1 MKQATKD
8 KKRLGKLKEILATLE
23 SNNVQN
29 RTLETWLTADEYAS
43 FKSDWKEQIKWRKF
57 YKNKP
62 DEIKQYELYL
72 KKALFAYNKKA
83 YSFADGKFEAA
94 LECLQEI
101 TNDGRDSDML
111 LWFDRNTEWTIDGEA
126 GIDPDSIP
134 RVVTSRSLE
143 NRGGFIPLY
152 SKNEVKRNCVESAI
166 DALENPI
173 TKVSEEVKKAKLKQ
187 LLANLKNK
195 R

>member
-1 MKQATKD
+1 
-8 KKRLGKLKEILATLE
+8 
-23 SNNVQN
+23 
-29 RTLETWLTADEYAS
+29 
-43 FKSDWKEQIKWRKF
+43 
-57 YKNKP
+57 
-62 DEIKQYELYL
+62 
-72 KKALFAYNKKA
+72 
-83 YSFADGKFEAA
+83 
-94 LECLQEI
+94 
-101 TNDGRDSDML
+101 ML

-152 SKNEVKRNCVESAI
+152 SKNEVKRNCVERAI
-166 DALENPI
+166 DTLENPI